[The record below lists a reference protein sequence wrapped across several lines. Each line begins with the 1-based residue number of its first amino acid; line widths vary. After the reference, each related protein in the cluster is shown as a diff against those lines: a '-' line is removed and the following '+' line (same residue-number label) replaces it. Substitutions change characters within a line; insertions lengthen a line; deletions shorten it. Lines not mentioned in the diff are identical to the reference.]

1 MALPSAFNTDLLAS
15 TINNWMV
22 DHGVQD
28 NIFKANAL
36 IFLLTRNRGAN
47 SFRAGGNQIVQPLMY
62 AENTSRGSYSGYD
75 LMDVTPRE
83 VLTDAAFDWK
93 QVYVTISIS
102 GRERLINQGN
112 AAQFSVLEQR
122 IRNAEM
128 SMQAELDTQVYT
140 DGTGN
145 SSKDVTGLAL
155 AVDSAGTYG
164 GIARAAETWWSSTE
178 TAAGGVI
185 TEGLLQALYNTVS
198 LGRVGGSPDLGLTTR
213 AIYEGYEDL
222 LTPDKR
228 YNDSALASAG
238 FETLRYK
245 GADIV
250 WDEGCTSQLFFFL
263 NTNFFDWVTHSDRD
277 MVATPAKSP
286 TNQDADVM
294 QLLWMGNLT
303 QSNCRKSGKLTGVTN
318 S

>member
-1 MALPSAFNTDLLAS
+1 MALPSSFNTDLLAS
-15 TINNWMV
+15 TINNWML

-36 IFLLTRNRGAN
+36 IFLLTRDRGPN

-128 SMQAELDTQVYT
+128 SMQAELDTQIYL
-140 DGTGN
+140 DGTAN
-145 SSKDVTGLAL
+145 DSKDLTGLAL

-164 GIARAAETWWSSTE
+164 GIARGTNSWWSSTE
-178 TAAGGVI
+178 TAAGGVL
-185 TEGLLQALYNTVS
+185 TEAMMQAIYNTVS
-198 LGRVGGSPDLGLTTR
+198 LGRVGGGPNLGLTTQ

-222 LTPDKR
+222 LSPEKR
-228 YNDSALASAG
+228 YNTSDLASAG
-238 FETLRYK
+238 FESLRYK
-245 GADIV
+245 GADIT
-250 WDEGCTSQLFFFL
+250 WDEGCTTQLFYWL

-286 TNQDADVM
+286 TNQDADIM
-294 QLLWMGNLT
+294 QLLFMGNLT